1 VTQQPAAGSD
11 PGSLEIDTS
20 VATEARV
27 YDYLLGGTNNFPVDQ
42 QVAKMQAEAFG
53 GLDNA
58 MCTVRANRLFLGRAV
73 RYLVDEAGVRQFLDV
88 GTGLPTA
95 NNVHQ
100 VAQAL
105 VPASRVVY
113 VDYDA
118 LVLRHASELLT
129 STPEGATAYV
139 QADLREPG
147 KILEEAAKTLDLA
160 QPVAVMIVSMLHFVA
175 DEEDPSA
182 IVRGYLDRLPSGSH
196 LVVTHLASEIQ
207 PERMAALAEF
217 SASSDETTYVFHP
230 RTRDKVA
237 RFFDGLDLVPPGVV
251 QIDRWRPA
259 GGEVPERP
267 PGIGEPAYHAGV
279 ARKP

>member
-1 VTQQPAAGSD
+1 VTDQPASGAGS
-11 PGSLEIDTS
+11 GSVDIDTT

-42 QVAKMQAEAFG
+42 QVAKMQGELFG

-58 MCTVRANRLFLGRAV
+58 MYTVQANRLFLGRAV
-73 RYLVDEAGVRQFLDV
+73 RYLVGEAGIRQFLDI

-105 VPASRVVY
+105 APESRIVY

-118 LVLRHASELLT
+118 LVLQHASELLT

-139 QADLREPG
+139 QADLRDPDT
-147 KILEEAAKTLDLA
+147 ILEQAAKTLDLT
-160 QPVAVMIVSMLHFVA
+160 QPVALMIVSMMHFFA
-175 DEEDPSA
+175 DDEDPGG
-182 IVRGYLDRLPSGSH
+182 IVRRYLDELPAGSH
-196 LVVTHLASEIQ
+196 LVITQLASEIQ
-207 PERMAALAEF
+207 PERMAAVAEF
-217 SASSDETTYVFHP
+217 SANADDTAYTFHP
-230 RTRDKVA
+230 RTRSRVT
-237 RFFDGLDLVPPGVV
+237 RFFDGLELVSPGVV
-251 QIDRWRPA
+251 QIDHWRPV
-259 GGEVPERP
+259 GGEVPELPR
-267 PGIGEPAYHAGV
+267 GIGEPAYHAGV

>member
-1 VTQQPAAGSD
+1 VTEQPAPGADSGSV
-11 PGSLEIDTS
+11 EIDTS

-42 QVAKMQAEAFG
+42 QVAKMQAQLFG

-58 MCTVRANRLFLGRAV
+58 MYTVQANRLFLGRAV
-73 RYLVDEAGVRQFLDV
+73 RYLVSDVGIGQFLDI

-105 VPASRVVY
+105 APASRIVY

-118 LVLRHASELLT
+118 LVLQHASELLT

-139 QADLREPG
+139 QADLRDPET
-147 KILEEAAKTLDLA
+147 ILEQATKTLDLA
-160 QPVAVMIVSMLHFVA
+160 QPVAVMIISMLHFLA
-175 DEEDPSA
+175 DDEDPYGL
-182 IVRGYLDRLPSGSH
+182 VRRYLDQLPSGSH

-207 PERMAALAEF
+207 PERMAAIAEF
-217 SASSDETTYVFHP
+217 TANTDETTYTFHP
-230 RTRDKVA
+230 RTRAEVTP
-237 RFFDGLDLVPPGVV
+237 FFDGLELVSPGVV
-251 QIDRWRPA
+251 QIDHWRPL

-267 PGIGEPAYHAGV
+267 EGIGEPAYHAGV